1 MTHISIPRIEQE
13 HAMQFGFAKHVAS
26 SLTAMN
32 PAFLPKCS
40 ADGSQMRKT
49 GLEEKLVEATS
60 LQP

>member
-1 MTHISIPRIEQE
+1 
-13 HAMQFGFAKHVAS
+13 MQFGFAKHVAS